1 MHLQC
6 PYLGSDPRTT
16 APQIASDE
24 IASDDLRRF
33 AEETLGF
40 GLPTAHT
47 TFVDGTVASQARL
60 LCPCGPLLMR
70 SGWELQADD
79 FRGWWS
85 SASARKSFA
94 AAVGSVKWPAELSWS
109 GGESGMRGSRGRRG
123 PPQCGQVRTSMTKTR
138 RRSSASSRTHRTR
151 QVPRVEFCDEG
162 LRVGGGRHGVGE
174 EGEARADSEQPDPQ
188 AEARSDLSGKAEL
201 CDAPRGLP
209 HRRSFAEGS

>member
-1 MHLQC
+1 MHLPC
-6 PYLGSDPRTT
+6 PCIVSDPRTT

-33 AEETLGF
+33 AEETFGF
-40 GLPTAHT
+40 GLLTAHT

-70 SGWELQADD
+70 SEWELQADD

-109 GGESGMRGSRGRRG
+109 GGESGMRGSRGRLG
-123 PPQCGQVRTSMTKTR
+123 PPQCGQVRTSRAKTR

-151 QVPRVEFCDEG
+151 QVPRVELFDEG
-162 LRVGGGRHGVGE
+162 LRVGVGGMGW
-174 EGEARADSEQPDPQ
+174 ARREKRGQIQNSPIHKPKLSE
-188 AEARSDLSGKAEL
+188 LSGKAEL

-209 HRRSFAEGS
+209 HRRSFAERS